1 MTNTTKKRRLVGKEE
16 NMERDGQVEYEELRV
31 ASTRLASCED
41 LDSLESLSEAE
52 DNLGLK
58 ARKSRQPFLYRL
70 WKFLRVTATGVIKRD
85 KPSYLHLEL
94 PQRYRPSTIASL
106 CQSTG
111 FSRVEVKRLYWSFK
125 NDCPTGLVNRETFH
139 TIFSKFF
146 PTGANLSCYSHY
158 IFSTMDHQK
167 TGLVT
172 FEAFACL
179 LSILLTGS
187 LEDRLRWTFQL
198 YDINKDGVVS
208 RAEVREVTLAIYD
221 LMGHPAGERQKS
233 EANDQNIARRAEM
246 AFQKLDL
253 DQDGVITLEEFM
265 RTCLEDQKM
274 VQSFHS
280 LDVPQHK

>member
-1 MTNTTKKRRLVGKEE
+1 
-16 NMERDGQVEYEELRV
+16 MERDGQVEYEELRV

-146 PTGANLSCYSHY
+146 PTGGLCFPTAGYIMSNLYS
-158 IFSTMDHQK
+158 QLK
-167 TGLVT
+167 L
-172 FEAFACL
+172 L
-179 LSILLTGS
+179 LSLHILHHGPS
-187 LEDRLRWTFQL
+187 EDW
-198 YDINKDGVVS
+198 
-208 RAEVREVTLAIYD
+208 A
-221 LMGHPAGERQKS
+221 GHIRGLCLPPVHPPHWVPGRQVEMDFPA
-233 EANDQNIARRAEM
+233 
-246 AFQKLDL
+246 
-253 DQDGVITLEEFM
+253 V
-265 RTCLEDQKM
+265 
-274 VQSFHS
+274 
-280 LDVPQHK
+280 